1 MIVTS
6 ATIEAASVVLV
17 AMVVATWAAMMV
29 HMATIWAA
37 IVVIVLIVA
46 ILVVTLIAH
55 LVLVL
60 MPTTIVI
67 VASHISAARLLMMA
81 AHTRAIT
88 SIATVH
94 AAYITSLS
102 GIGHVQLVL
111 ILLYHKHVFLLV
123 LFELL

>member
-1 MIVTS
+1 MIVTTT
-6 ATIEAASVVLV
+6 AIEAASVVLM

-29 HMATIWAA
+29 HVATIWAT
-37 IVVIVLIVA
+37 IVVIVLIIT

-60 MPTTIVI
+60 MPTSIVI
-67 VASHISAARLLMMA
+67 IASHVSAARLLVMA
-81 AHTRAIT
+81 AHARSIT

-94 AAYITSLS
+94 AAYITLS